1 MGIIC
6 PSGGRARVRQAL
18 PMHAPRCAGVD
29 AARTDP
35 EGEVSPCFI
44 ETSARLT
51 RAAISGGSAAAP
63 RQLPLPSVCRAR
75 AAGSGRTGVARPA
88 LSPSEKN
95 AALLDARC
103 LLPAC
108 HRPAAPAHR
117 RPRAALPPPDRLPP
131 PLTALPLLPLP
142 QVCRHQPADGGQR
155 ARQLGWQGPR
165 RLGRQGQGARRLG
178 WRQLGPGADCDPRA
192 PARRGESRPYPAK

>member
-1 MGIIC
+1 MGVLAC
-6 PSGGRARVRQAL
+6 MEMTAVLRAVDTKSRRNTLDSPGADEVGRVGPSGGRVRCLAL
-18 PMHAPRCAGVD
+18 PMHAPRCAAGVD
-29 AARTDP
+29 AARP
-35 EGEVSPCFI
+35 EPDGEVSPCFI

-131 PLTALPLLPLP
+131 PPDCATPSSPTAGMPPST
-142 QVCRHQPADGGQR
+142 G
-155 ARQLGWQGPR
+155 
-165 RLGRQGQGARRLG
+165 
-178 WRQLGPGADCDPRA
+178 
-192 PARRGESRPYPAK
+192 